1 MFSKYNEYITVIPSH
16 FIPKFPAYIERR
28 DENIQNN
35 FRHIEKGAA
44 KKKSKM
50 IFVSLY

>member
-16 FIPKFPAYIERR
+16 FIPKFSAYTERS

-44 KKKSKM
+44 KKNPK
-50 IFVSLY
+50 